1 MPIHNGFPSATF
13 DYLRVYRNYHKFIC
27 TFACTLNGYSIPCS
41 HIFPQFLPLYC
52 TQLWNQMVMGYNG
65 TRIPVVV
72 DMLWHQAQSWRARP
86 GRGHTWES
94 WVADTAVLCCFVF
107 QSLALPKHSMPPDR
121 RHVACET
128 MRHADGGFSVIA
140 SYSFS
145 SSGRDLFFRS
155 LAPDGSSMLAFG
167 LSGFMFT
174 HPAISTINQL
184 GCGASHSTLV

>member
-1 MPIHNGFPSATF
+1 MDFPVQRSIASGSTEIVTNSSAL
-13 DYLRVYRNYHKFIC
+13 LRALWMDIIFHVLIFSHDFSPC
-27 TFACTLNGYSIPCS
+27 TVHSCEIRWWWDITGQES
-41 HIFPQFLPLYC
+41 
-52 TQLWNQMVMGYNG
+52 
-65 TRIPVVV
+65 
-72 DMLWHQAQSWRARP
+72 QSWRICSGTKP
-86 GRGHTWES
+86 SHGGRGHTWES